1 MHNWRKTKSLPMQT
15 LAKMQ
20 KQIGKK
26 KMSCTVFANCDIY
39 DVGLHYNFFAQRFIR
54 PGIIVVKRCFFDG
67 AGHECH
73 I

>member
-1 MHNWRKTKSLPMQT
+1 
-15 LAKMQ
+15 
-20 KQIGKK
+20 
-26 KMSCTVFANCDIY
+26 MSCTVFANCDIY